1 MTESKESLVTLPQI
15 GTVEKV
21 GLIVTLILTAVCYVL
36 GSSALALGALAG
48 GVLFTANFMAI
59 RFLVT
64 AMLTNAYP
72 KAFSIFIFIIKML
85 VFIGIVV
92 SIFLL
97 ANVSIYGFFIGVSGV
112 VLVIIGASLKGG
124 SDGTL

>member
-1 MTESKESLVTLPQI
+1 MTQREESLITLPQI

-21 GLIVTLILTAVCYVL
+21 GLIVTLVLTAVCYAI
-36 GSSALALGALAG
+36 GSSGLALGALAG

-64 AMLTNAYP
+64 SMVMGSYP

-92 SIFLL
+92 SIFLF
-97 ANVSIYGFFIGVSGV
+97 AEVNIYGFFIGVTGV
-112 VLVIIGASLKGG
+112 VLVIIGESLRGG
-124 SDGTL
+124 KDGR

>member
-1 MTESKESLVTLPQI
+1 MTTEREESLITLPQI
-15 GTVEKV
+15 GTVEKA
-21 GLIVTLILTAVCYVL
+21 GLIVTLALTAVCYVI
-36 GSSALALGALAG
+36 GSSALALGAVAG

-64 AMLTNAYP
+64 SMVTNSYP

-97 ANVSIYGFFIGVSGV
+97 GDVNIYGFFIGVTGV
-112 VLVIIGASLKGG
+112 VLVIIGESLRGG
-124 SDGTL
+124 KDGR

>member
-1 MTESKESLVTLPQI
+1 MTESKESLITLPQI
-15 GTVEKV
+15 GTVEKA
-21 GLIVTLILTAVCYVL
+21 GLAVTVVLTAVCYIF
-36 GSSALALGALAG
+36 GSKELAFGVIAG

-64 AMLTNAYP
+64 SMVTSAYP
-72 KAFSIFIFIIKML
+72 KAFSIFVFIIKML

-97 ANVSIYGFFIGVSGV
+97 AEVNIYGFFIGVTGV
-112 VLVIIGASLKGG
+112 VLVIIGESLRGG
-124 SDGTL
+124 KDGR